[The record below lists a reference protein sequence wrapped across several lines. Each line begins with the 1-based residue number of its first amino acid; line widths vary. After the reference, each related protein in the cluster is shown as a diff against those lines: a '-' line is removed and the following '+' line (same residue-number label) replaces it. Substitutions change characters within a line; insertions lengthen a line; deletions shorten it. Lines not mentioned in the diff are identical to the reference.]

1 METRK
6 TAQLG
11 REGEIVKS
19 VINLRSWL
27 IKRNIPD
34 LLLLQFLEI

>member
-19 VINLRSWL
+19 VINLRSRL

-34 LLLLQFLEI
+34 LFLLQFLGI